1 MEEKVSLKRNE
12 IFIAHNKCVYAGG
25 EVSENNVR
33 VLGSLEDKVQ
43 NTKKTLWIFLFVL
56 ILHLIL
62 IILVLQLEKHLLIN
76 VSK

>member
-12 IFIAHNKCVYAGG
+12 IFIAHNKCVYAGS

-43 NTKKTLWIFLFVL
+43 NTKKNIVDLSICFNFTFDIDHFGPTARKAFA
-56 ILHLIL
+56 
-62 IILVLQLEKHLLIN
+62 N
-76 VSK
+76 

>member
-33 VLGSLEDKVQ
+33 VLGSLKDKVQ
-43 NTKKTLWIFLFVL
+43 NTKKNIVDLCICFNFTFDINFVRPTARKAF
-56 ILHLIL
+56 
-62 IILVLQLEKHLLIN
+62 VN
-76 VSK
+76 

>member
-43 NTKKTLWIFLFVL
+43 NTKKNIKH
-56 ILHLIL
+56 IKK
-62 IILVLQLEKHLLIN
+62 IIKNIEKIIKI
-76 VSK
+76 SRKS